1 MSPPVR
7 PTEQDVE
14 RVVATHGPLLYRV
27 CLVALRHPQDA
38 EDVVQETFCRYVER
52 DGAFADADYEKAW
65 LITVASNLCRNLRR
79 FHFRHDPLNLDD
91 VDASSEDAE
100 PDDTRAA
107 LRVLAPRYH
116 SVIHLHYLEGYSAKE
131 IARLLR
137 ITPAAVLKRLERGRR
152 LLKLEWGGPT

>member
-1 MSPPVR
+1 
-7 PTEQDVE
+7 
-14 RVVATHGPLLYRV
+14 
-27 CLVALRHPQDA
+27 
-38 EDVVQETFCRYVER
+38 
-52 DGAFADADYEKAW
+52 
-65 LITVASNLCRNLRR
+65 VASNLCRNLRR

-100 PDDTRAA
+100 PDDTRSA
-107 LRVLAPRYH
+107 LRVLPPKYH
-116 SVIHLHYLEGYSAKE
+116 SVIHLHYMEGYNAKE